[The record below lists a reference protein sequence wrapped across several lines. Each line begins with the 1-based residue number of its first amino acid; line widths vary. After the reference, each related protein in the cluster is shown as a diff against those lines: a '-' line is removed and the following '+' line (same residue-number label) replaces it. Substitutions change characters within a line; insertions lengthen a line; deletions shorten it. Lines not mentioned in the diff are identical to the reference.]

1 MTVSPLS
8 RRVPSSGGPLSLIAD
23 DGFRRVW
30 LSGSLVG
37 TVRWIEFLAVGV
49 YVFEVTGSAA
59 LVAVF
64 TMLRMAPMPLLG
76 AVAGVLA
83 ERVSPRRLLLLV
95 LGCGIAVTAIQG
107 VLAWAG
113 VLALWHVGVGVLV
126 SGVFWAFD
134 MPLRRTMLGEL
145 AGPGRTAAAMGL
157 DSATNNATR
166 MLGPGVGG
174 LLMELVGIQGAF
186 LLCTFLY
193 AVGYLLLS
201 GLRWEA
207 GAERGGPFRIG
218 ERILDGFRIVIGDRA
233 LIGTLAVTVV
243 FNVFVWPVTSMV
255 PVIGKEHLQLS
266 AFPVGLLMSADG
278 FGALLGAVVV
288 ATRVK
293 PPSFR
298 GLYLLGVA
306 VFAACSIGFALSP
319 WPVLAG
325 LAQLL
330 AGLGGVCFA
339 TMQATIVFLSAPAA
353 ARARVMGL
361 LSVCIGS
368 AMFGFLHLSVLA
380 GWLGAQ
386 ATVVVSSAEGL
397 LALALCV
404 LIWPEIRPR
413 AAFTPR

>member
-1 MTVSPLS
+1 MTVSPLH
-8 RRVPSSGGPLSLIAD
+8 RAAPAGGPLALIAD
-23 DGFRRVW
+23 AGFRRVW
-30 LSGSLVG
+30 LSGGLVG
-37 TVRWIEFLAVGV
+37 TVRWIDFLAVGV

-64 TMLRMAPMPLLG
+64 TMLRMLPMPLLG
-76 AVAGVLA
+76 AVAGALA
-83 ERVSPRRLLLLV
+83 ERVSPRRLLLVV
-95 LGCGIAVTAIQG
+95 LGCGMAVTAIQG
-107 VLAWAG
+107 ALAWAG
-113 VLALWHVGVGVLV
+113 VLALWHVGVGVVV

-174 LLMELVGIQGAF
+174 LLMEFVGIHGAF
-186 LLCTFLY
+186 LLCTLLY
-193 AVGYLLLS
+193 AIGYVLLS
-201 GLRWEA
+201 GLRVDA
-207 GAERGGPFRIG
+207 AAERIGPFRIG
-218 ERILDGFRIVIGDRA
+218 ERIREGFRIVAGDRA

-255 PVIGKEHLQLS
+255 PVIGKENLQLS

-278 FGALLGAVVV
+278 FGALLGAIVV

-298 GLYLLGVA
+298 GIYLFGVA
-306 VFAACSIGFALSP
+306 MFAVCSIVFALSP
-319 WPVLAG
+319 WPVLSG
-325 LAQLL
+325 VAQLL

-339 TMQATIVFLSAPAA
+339 TMQATIVFLSAPVA

-368 AMFGFLHLSVLA
+368 AMFGFLHLSLLA

-386 ATVVVSSAEGL
+386 ASAVISSVEGL
-397 LALALCV
+397 LALALCILV
-404 LIWPEIRPR
+404 WPEIRPK
-413 AAFTPR
+413 APFSPR